1 MSVSLYM
8 QEKLLERRNQ
18 HAYRSLSH
26 LPEGAIDFASNDY
39 LGFSKN
45 KEIVH
50 RAKEI
55 LEEAELSENGATGS
69 RLISGDHLLNQ
80 HVERA
85 VAAYHQS
92 EDSLLF
98 QSGYTANLGLLSC
111 IAGRNDTIL
120 YDELSHASIR
130 DGIRLSF
137 SRAFSFKHNDIN
149 DLSKKIQHA
158 IGQVFI
164 VTESIFSM
172 DGNEAPLLKLSFLA
186 KQHNAY
192 LMVDEA
198 HALGVK
204 GFGLVSQLGIQGDV
218 FARVVTFGKALG
230 GHGAA
235 ILLNKTTKA
244 FLVNFSRPFI
254 YTTGIPPSQAAYIM
268 SAYEHFE
275 SFSESSS
282 KLNEIIQHFN
292 TTSQDLGFMPSNSAI
307 HCMVIP
313 GNERVSE
320 AEKVLLKAGFFIKA
334 IKHPTVPMGEE
345 RLRICLHAFNT
356 KKQVNDLLNELRTWR
371 ATF

>member
-26 LPEGAIDFASNDY
+26 IPKGAIDFASNDY
-39 LGFSKN
+39 LGFSN
-45 KEIVH
+45 NNEIAN

-55 LEEAELSENGATGS
+55 LENVEMSENGATGS
-69 RLISGDHLLNQ
+69 RLISGNHALNQ
-80 HVERA
+80 HVEKA
-85 VAAYHQS
+85 IAAYHQS

-111 IAGRNDTIL
+111 IAGRNDTIM

-137 SRAFSFKHNDIN
+137 SRSFSFKHNDIN
-149 DLSKKIQHA
+149 DLSKKIQSSV
-158 IGQVFI
+158 GQVFI

-172 DGNEAPLLKLSFLA
+172 DGNEAPLLKLSSLA

-192 LMVDEA
+192 LIVDEA

-204 GFGLVSQLGIQGDV
+204 GFGLVPQLGIQSEV

-235 ILLNKTTKA
+235 VLLNKTTKA

-254 YTTGIPPSQAAYIM
+254 YTTGIPPSQAAYIW
-268 SAYEHFE
+268 SAYQHLDT
-275 SFSESSS
+275 FSERIN
-282 KLNEIIQHFN
+282 KLNELIQHFN
-292 TTSQDLGFMPSNSAI
+292 KTSHDLAFLPSHSAI
-307 HCMVIP
+307 HCMLIP

-320 AEKVLLKAGFFIKA
+320 AERALLNSGFFVKA
-334 IKHPTVPMGEE
+334 IKHPTVPKGQE

-356 KKQVNDLLNELRTWR
+356 KKQVNELLNELRTWR
-371 ATF
+371 ARF